1 MASVQTSRSVS
12 GAHFLPFPHVEQ
24 NEKKQSLSALN
35 IKKNIKELSAERF
48 EEITSSPEWDAQ
60 TTIGSEAENVSAEVL
75 DEADDRLLPESVEET
90 VTPFSSEPTTFSA
103 ISSTS
108 FAPVQSTESII
119 DKLDRVQSDLSLGVL
134 SGEYPVLKEMSS
146 STTTTQLSTTVS
158 EDDATTSKPF
168 VLIRKFVPKSQ
179 RSTTAKPPRKPKT
192 TKPSSTTESI
202 RDGTQR
208 EDKKLTY
215 DVQADELAALLPPG
229 YKPRNS
235 YKNKKPITTT
245 QHPEVDENVDKVIE
259 ELVPKSRNLTTGR
272 SYKAQATNQEIGPNL
287 KPVKKNVQ
295 FKVSF

>member
-1 MASVQTSRSVS
+1 MS

-35 IKKNIKELSAERF
+35 TKKTIKELSAERF

-60 TTIGSEAENVSAEVL
+60 TTIGSEAENVSAEIL

-90 VTPFSSEPTTFSA
+90 VTPVSNEPTTFA
-103 ISSTS
+103 GISSTQFS
-108 FAPVQSTESII
+108 PFQSTESII

-146 STTTTQLSTTVS
+146 SSTTTTIASSTVS
-158 EDDATTSKPF
+158 EDDSTTLKPF

-179 RSTTAKPPRKPKT
+179 RSTTAKPPKKPKT
-192 TKPSSTTESI
+192 SKPLSTTESV

-229 YKPRNS
+229 YKPRSS

-245 QHPEVDENVDKVIE
+245 TQQPDEKDKE
-259 ELVPKSRNLTTGR
+259 EPASKSRNSTTGR
-272 SYKAQATNQEIGPNL
+272 SYKAQSTDQDIIV
-287 KPVKKNVQ
+287 KPLKKNVQ
-295 FKVSF
+295 LFKVNI